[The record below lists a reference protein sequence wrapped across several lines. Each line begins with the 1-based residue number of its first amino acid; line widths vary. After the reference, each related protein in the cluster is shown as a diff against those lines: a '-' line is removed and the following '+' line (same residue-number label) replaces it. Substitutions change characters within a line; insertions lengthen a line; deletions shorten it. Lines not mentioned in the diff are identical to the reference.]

1 MNVVETTSTAQLFAA
16 INTQPMGFIP
26 LPWPNEIG
34 VTAGVIVGGFA
45 NPRRTQSPAIGAA
58 LGAASNATG
67 TAYPAAL
74 KQLNDALV
82 NNAWVIPVAEQY
94 AYAGYNAKKVTK
106 PVFPGQ
112 DEYPLLTSI
121 GGPPPDV
128 PGYLARRIAFAVS
141 TVLAASVVSFLLVH
155 ASGSSPG
162 AITAGAGA
170 TPALVAAENL
180 RLGWDQPLVTQY
192 ATWLGHAASGNLG
205 ASLIDGHDIWSD
217 LMNRL
222 PVTASIAVFAT
233 LLSGIFG
240 VVIGVAAAVRGGRAD
255 RVVSLGSGVVLSLPQ
270 FWVGILLVYLVAI
283 KAGLL
288 PATGYVPFSTSPE
301 QYLQSLALPVI
312 TLAITG
318 TAIIARTT
326 RTGMISALRQEHI
339 RTLHALGT
347 PPWRIRYIHALRLM
361 PAAPVVSVLGIQ
373 FIALFGGSVV
383 IEQLFAL
390 PGLGQAAQNGIG
402 ASDFPAVQGV
412 VVIATVVVVITNLVL
427 DVVLAALDPKVRTA

>member
-1 MNVVETTSTAQLFAA
+1 ML
-16 INTQPMGFIP
+16 
-26 LPWPNEIG
+26 
-34 VTAGVIVGGFA
+34 
-45 NPRRTQSPAIGAA
+45 
-58 LGAASNATG
+58 
-67 TAYPAAL
+67 AY
-74 KQLNDALV
+74 V
-82 NNAWVIPVAEQY
+82 
-94 AYAGYNAKKVTK
+94 
-106 PVFPGQ
+106 
-112 DEYPLLTSI
+112 
-121 GGPPPDV
+121 
-128 PGYLARRIAFAVS
+128 ARRLAFAVA
-141 TVLAASVVSFLLVH
+141 TILAASVVSFLLVH

-162 AITAGAGA
+162 QITAGAGA
-170 TPALVAAENL
+170 SAAQVAAANHS
-180 RLGWDQPLVTQY
+180 LGWDQSLVTQY

-217 LMNRL
+217 LMSRL

-288 PATGYVPFSTSPE
+288 PATGYVPFTTSPG
-301 QYLQSLALPVI
+301 QYAQSLLLPVI

-347 PPWRIRYIHALRLM
+347 PPWRIRYVHALRF
-361 PAAPVVSVLGIQ
+361 AGGPVVAVLGIQ

-390 PGLGQAAQNGIG
+390 PGLGQAAQNAIG
-402 ASDFPAVQGV
+402 TSDFPSVQGV
-412 VVIATVVVVITNLVL
+412 VVVATVVVVITNLVL
-427 DVVLAALDPKVRTA
+427 DLVLAALDPRVRTR

>member
-1 MNVVETTSTAQLFAA
+1 ML
-16 INTQPMGFIP
+16 
-26 LPWPNEIG
+26 
-34 VTAGVIVGGFA
+34 
-45 NPRRTQSPAIGAA
+45 
-58 LGAASNATG
+58 
-67 TAYPAAL
+67 
-74 KQLNDALV
+74 
-82 NNAWVIPVAEQY
+82 
-94 AYAGYNAKKVTK
+94 
-106 PVFPGQ
+106 
-112 DEYPLLTSI
+112 
-121 GGPPPDV
+121 
-128 PGYLARRIAFAVS
+128 GYLARRLAFALA
-141 TVLAASVVSFLLVH
+141 TILAASVVSFLLVH

-162 AITAGAGA
+162 VITAGAGA
-170 TPALVAAENL
+170 SAAQVAAANHS
-180 RLGWDQPLVTQY
+180 LGWDQPLVTQY

-288 PATGYVPFSTSPE
+288 PATGYVPFTTSPG
-301 QYLQSLALPVI
+301 QYAQSLLLPVI

-318 TAIIARTT
+318 PAIIARTT

-347 PPWRIRYIHALRLM
+347 PPWRIRYIHALRL
-361 PAAPVVSVLGIQ
+361 AGGPVVSVLGIQ
-373 FIALFGGSVV
+373 FIALFGGSVI

-390 PGLGQAAQNGIG
+390 PGLGQAAQNAIG
-402 ASDFPAVQGV
+402 NSDFPSVQGV
-412 VVIATVVVVITNLVL
+412 VVVATVVVVITNLAL
-427 DVVLAALDPKVRTA
+427 DLVLAALDPKVRTP